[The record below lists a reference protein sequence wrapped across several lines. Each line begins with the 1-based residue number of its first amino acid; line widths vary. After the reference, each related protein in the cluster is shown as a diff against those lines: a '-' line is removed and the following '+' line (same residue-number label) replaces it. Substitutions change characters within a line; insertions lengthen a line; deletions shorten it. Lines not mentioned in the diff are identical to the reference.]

1 MTTTRHFRIRWQC
14 LRPVRAPRLH
24 KDTPISDRGTIQM
37 FHESRLP
44 RDISSHG
51 CTMLHGICNVLV
63 LHARLLFS
71 CPRGIGKADARTN
84 KFPRLSRLSETS
96 VAEFSL
102 RPSCRFVYAVAA
114 TLQCRYRLLVSSE
127 TVESMEDR
135 LSLLILHFE

>member
-1 MTTTRHFRIRWQC
+1 MLDCYSPVHEVSAKLTHEPINFLVRFPLLAFVRPAEPLAGTASRI
-14 LRPVRAPRLH
+14 
-24 KDTPISDRGTIQM
+24 
-37 FHESRLP
+37 LP
-44 RDISSHG
+44 SSG
-51 CTMLHGICNVLV
+51 
-63 LHARLLFS
+63 FS
-71 CPRGIGKADARTN
+71 WADHVDSAG
-84 KFPRLSRLSETS
+84 LSRLSETS